1 MLRKFLK
8 GNCHRFRE
16 MISPYI
22 DGRITEA
29 ERQAL
34 ESHLASCQGCRQEL
48 ESLRT
53 TVGLLHRL
61 PLAEVPRS
69 FTVVETRPAAVPAV
83 FGRLCWATAVAVLV
97 LVVLSAGDLFHIY
110 PEKSALPSE
119 VSIVAASPTPESQES
134 TRSAAAPSPAPMPTI
149 PPEGGDKALGGTPA
163 PDVSNGQ
170 IVVTTPT
177 LSPEAGASEGP
188 VTMFGGGVPGT
199 TAGTEA
205 AEGGY
210 RWPVHQIELAVL
222 GVVAV
227 MLAATIMVWRRGA
240 RSSVKEGGDG

>member
-8 GNCHRFRE
+8 GNYHRFRE

-69 FTVVETRPAAVPAV
+69 FTVVETRPVAVPTAL
-83 FGRLCWATAVAVLV
+83 GPLRWATAVAVLV

-110 PEKSALPSE
+110 PEKSGPPSE
-119 VSIVAASPTPESQES
+119 KSIVAASPTPESQEMA
-134 TRSAAAPSPAPMPTI
+134 RSAAVPSPAPMPTI
-149 PPEGGDKALGGTPA
+149 PPGGGDKALGGTPA

-177 LSPEAGASEGP
+177 LSPEDGTSEG
-188 VTMFGGGVPGT
+188 VFGVAVPST
-199 TAGTEA
+199 TAGNEA